1 MSIVE
6 RNRKW
11 VNGNVFNNLERLDAS
26 FSDMSEK
33 NLRSPT
39 NSVEVEKFWSHL
51 IHSVV
56 RKNEKT
62 LTERYFVKITLS

>member
-26 FSDMSEK
+26 FSDMSV
-33 NLRSPT
+33 RSPT
-39 NSVEVEKFWSHL
+39 NSVEVEKFWSH
-51 IHSVV
+51 
-56 RKNEKT
+56 
-62 LTERYFVKITLS
+62 